1 MKKIA
6 FATALFALISFGVKS
21 QNPNQVSAR
30 LSTNQFELGY
40 QRKFIQQKI
49 WGETYIGLGN
59 QDINKKFD
67 DIVTGLRIGT
77 PVLVNKK
84 NVINIAAGIGLYFSN
99 NEIYSIVTPVYSG
112 FIAYNRFIGK
122 TEKHSLL
129 INLGY
134 QYGKKD
140 YKQEYSIDDI
150 YTATIGSFKV
160 SPVYFSVGYGFHFK

>member
-6 FATALFALISFGVKS
+6 FVTAFLALISFGVKS
-21 QNPNQVSAR
+21 QNPNQVSVR

-59 QDINKKFD
+59 QDINAKFD
-67 DIVTGLRIGT
+67 DVVAGIRIGS
-77 PVLVNKK
+77 PILANDK
-84 NVINIAAGIGLYFSN
+84 NVVSIAAGVGLYFPN
-99 NEIYSIVTPVYSG
+99 NQYYSATTPVFSG
-112 FIAYNRFIGK
+112 LIAYNRYFGK
-122 TEKHSLL
+122 SQTHSLL
-129 INLGY
+129 VNLGY

-140 YKQEYSIDDI
+140 YKQEYSSADI

>member
-1 MKKIA
+1 MKKIVILTM
-6 FATALFALISFGVKS
+6 FIALISTGVKS
-21 QNPNQVSAR
+21 QNVNQVSAR
-30 LSTNQFELGY
+30 LSMNQFELGY
-40 QRKFIQQKI
+40 QRTFIDQKI
-49 WGETYIGLGN
+49 WGEAYIGLGN

-77 PVLVNKK
+77 PVFANTK
-84 NVINIAAGIGLYFSN
+84 NVINVAAGIGLYFSN
-99 NEIYSIVTPVYSG
+99 NDIYSVVAPLYSG

-122 TEKHSLL
+122 AEKNSLL

-140 YKQEYSIDDI
+140 YKQEYTSADI

-160 SPVYFSVGYGFHFK
+160 SPVYFSVGYGFHF

>member
-59 QDINKKFD
+59 QDINKNFD
-67 DIVTGLRIGT
+67 DVIAGLRIGT
-77 PVLVNKK
+77 PIFK
-84 NVINIAAGIGLYFSN
+84 NEKNAIHLAAGIGLYFSN
-99 NEIYSIVTPVYSG
+99 NDIYSLVMPVYSG
-112 FIAYNRFIGK
+112 FIAYNRYLRK
-122 TEKHSLL
+122 SEKHSLL

-140 YKQEYSIDDI
+140 YKQEYSSADI

-160 SPVYFSVGYGFHFK
+160 SPVYLSVGYGFHFK